1 MQFVFSH
8 GSYKPGKVYELD
20 RFPAVTCGFTQ
31 QRPNSR
37 GYVRITSA
45 DPAVAPEVQP
55 NYLDDDHDCEV
66 VVRGLK
72 MARQYLH
79 SPQLAR
85 WVQNEEVPGAGV
97 DSDADILEY
106 ARKTGNTGYHLVGS
120 CMMGPRANPL
130 AVVDPSLK
138 VHGLSGLRVI
148 DASVMPAV
156 TSSNTCAASIMIG
169 EKGADM
175 ILRDTE

>member
-1 MQFVFSH
+1 
-8 GSYKPGKVYELD
+8 
-20 RFPAVTCGFTQ
+20 
-31 QRPNSR
+31 
-37 GYVRITSA
+37 
-45 DPAVAPEVQP
+45 
-55 NYLDDDHDCEV
+55 
-66 VVRGLK
+66 